1 MKHLLNK
8 NEALYCGEALYSINK
23 KFMTVLQNDGNFVIY
38 YCLKNRSLWHTN
50 TFGKNQKLI
59 LQDDGNLVLYSN
71 SNKPVWASNTRSGN
85 SLVMQDDGN
94 LVLYS
99 KENKA
104 VWNSGSCKYTFDFYL
119 QQQKPKGMEKILLE
133 KVIENVSQ
141 KEISLDFDLQF
152 IDLIKNLHYCFGHFK
167 MDSKKNV
174 SCDMYGKIS
183 LQGESFRN
191 ILISKINNLKSN
203 IDLQFSFFIE
213 FDDGIDYPENVLEFI
228 KKHVIVLSAYSKIG
242 RENIEIL
249 IPDIYMMESQ
259 FREAFYKTKNNNIP
273 FNERITIAKFRGSQ
287 TGGLYNMEEVAKMQ
301 IPRLKAA
308 HLSKEFPQ
316 YLDSKIMNTYD
327 CQNNGGQEYI
337 DYMKNTFGE
346 PAKAEPM
353 NKFNNFRYLICFDGN
368 NAPPFARPET
378 IMVSG
383 SVPFF
388 QTEYIKYWS
397 CFLQN
402 NYNYI
407 FIEKDLSNLISS
419 VKEMNSNFEMSKQI
433 AKKAKILAEQV
444 MTPEFQ
450 DKYITSVLNLISRF
464 Y

>member
-1 MKHLLNK
+1 MKHQLNK
-8 NEALYCGEALYSINK
+8 NESLYIGDALYSINK

-38 YCLKNRSLWHTN
+38 HCASNRSLWHTN
-50 TFGKNQKLI
+50 TFGDTKNLI
-59 LQDDGNLVLYSN
+59 LQEDGNLVLYSKSKPVWASHTRSGHSLVIQDDGNLVLY
-71 SNKPVWASNTRSGN
+71 NKN
-85 SLVMQDDGN
+85 
-94 LVLYS
+94 
-99 KENKA
+99 NKA
-104 VWNSGSCKYTFDFYL
+104 VWNSGSCKYTFNYYL
-119 QQQKPKGMEKILLE
+119 QHFDPKGMEKILLE
-133 KVIENVSQ
+133 KVIEYTSQ
-141 KEISLDFDLQF
+141 KEISPDFDLQF
-152 IDLIKNLHYCFGHFK
+152 IKLIKDLHYCFGHFK

-174 SCDMYGKIS
+174 SCDVYGIIS

-203 IDLQFSFFIE
+203 IDLPFSFFIQFE
-213 FDDGIDYPENVLEFI
+213 DGIDYPENVLEFI

-249 IPDIYMMESQ
+249 IPDIYMMEPK
-259 FREAFYKTKNNNIP
+259 FREAFYKTKNNIIP
-273 FNERITIAKFRGSQ
+273 FNQRISIAKFRGSQ
-287 TGGLYNMEEVAKMQ
+287 TGGLYNIEEVKKME

-337 DYMKNTFGE
+337 NYMTITFGE
-346 PAKAEPM
+346 PSKPEPM
-353 NKFNNFRYLICFDGN
+353 EKFNKNRYLICFDGN

-397 CFLQN
+397 CFLQDH
-402 NYNYI
+402 YNYI

-419 VKEMNSNFEMSKQI
+419 IKEMNSNFEMSKQI

-450 DKYITSVLNLISRF
+450 DKYLTSVLNLISRF